1 MKMVAVNFHKIVIN
15 ITLTSYISPCSTK
28 DSRFR
33 ALWNNYLQSIF
44 IFALIGTEN
53 AMTEKPAF
61 APAAGPQAA
70 TVVTTPEQAISAGE
84 TSIPTQGDNMPAY
97 HARPKE
103 SEGPLPIVIV
113 VQEIFGVHEHIRDLC
128 RRLALEGYLAVAPEL
143 YFRQGDPNDYSDIP
157 TLFGNLVTKVPDA
170 QELADLDHV
179 ANWAARN
186 GGDPHRL
193 LMTGFCWGGRI
204 SWLYAAHNPQLKA
217 AVAWY
222 GKLVGEKTLN
232 SPKHPVDI
240 ATDLNAPVLGLY
252 GAEDTGIPLD
262 TVETMRHA
270 LRAANAKAE
279 IVVYPEAGH
288 AFNAD
293 YRPSYHEES
302 AADGWQRMLS
312 WFRQYG
318 AKKS

>member
-1 MKMVAVNFHKIVIN
+1 
-15 ITLTSYISPCSTK
+15 
-28 DSRFR
+28 
-33 ALWNNYLQSIF
+33 
-44 IFALIGTEN
+44 
-53 AMTEKPAF
+53 MTEKSAF

-70 TVVTTPEQAISAGE
+70 TVVSTPEQAITAGE
-84 TSIPTQGDNMPAY
+84 TSIPTQGENMPAY
-97 HARPKE
+97 HARPKDA
-103 SEGPLPIVIV
+103 EGALPIVIV
-113 VQEIFGVHEHIRDLC
+113 VQEIFGVHEHIRDIC

-143 YFRQGDPNDYSDIP
+143 YFRQGDPNEYSDIP
-157 TLFGNLVTKVPDA
+157 TLFSNLVTKVPDA
-170 QELADLDHV
+170 QVLADLDHV

-252 GAEDTGIPLD
+252 GAEDTGIPQD
-262 TVETMRHA
+262 TVETMRQA

-302 AADGWQRMLS
+302 AKDGWQRMLG
-312 WFRQYG
+312 WFRQYA